1 MAARED
7 TLMNMVGR
15 REAACVTG
23 LARDLR
29 PWLPQMQAAGQTWL
43 CRSGMTTLRGF
54 EAGVINGR
62 SSGGKSIRE
71 NEKCSTVLDFKPE
84 LRLKVH
90 HSGEAL

>member
-1 MAARED
+1 MGV
-7 TLMNMVGR
+7 VGQ
-15 REAACVTG
+15 REATYTVG
-23 LARDLR
+23 LAHDPR

-54 EAGVINGR
+54 KAGVAKRR